1 MQFSAMQGQCPEN
14 YKTNNVVW
22 KIDQH
27 AFAQSYFSMAK
38 VRRANQPQLNLD
50 AEQKLN
56 DVLEVSYISP
66 EFYIFQND
74 AAQILP
80 FINSS
85 GIFVALQIEYCCRK
99 CCSHVKSVV
108 ELEPPEHQP
117 YDHCFEKT
125 IQEGVL
131 ALFSGCYQ
139 SG

>member
-1 MQFSAMQGQCPEN
+1 MQVQCPEN

-56 DVLEVSYISP
+56 DVLE
-66 EFYIFQND
+66 
-74 AAQILP
+74 
-80 FINSS
+80 
-85 GIFVALQIEYCCRK
+85 IEYCCRK

-117 YDHCFEKT
+117 YDHYFEKT

-131 ALFSGCYQ
+131 ALFSGCNQ

>member
-1 MQFSAMQGQCPEN
+1 MQFSAMQVQCPEN

-56 DVLEVSYISP
+56 DVLE
-66 EFYIFQND
+66 
-74 AAQILP
+74 
-80 FINSS
+80 
-85 GIFVALQIEYCCRK
+85 IENCCRK
-99 CCSHVKSVV
+99 CCSHVKLVV
-108 ELEPPEHQP
+108 ELEPPD
-117 YDHCFEKT
+117 DHCFEKT